1 MASNKHQAVRQWLES
16 GASISSMEA
25 FKQLGVT
32 RLSAIIFDLKAKGM
46 DIDAVWG
53 EQTDRFGNKAR
64 FKRYFLK
71 K

>member
-1 MASNKHQAVRQWLES
+1 MNKHQAVRQWLES
-16 GASISSMEA
+16 GASISSLEA

-46 DIDAVWG
+46 DIDSEWD
-53 EQTDRFGNKAR
+53 EMIDRFGHKTR

-71 K
+71 KS

>member
-1 MASNKHQAVRQWLES
+1 MSSNKHQAVRRWLES
-16 GASISSMEA
+16 GASISGYQA

-32 RLSAIIFDLKAKGM
+32 RLSAIIFDLRTRGMPIEAKW
-46 DIDAVWG
+46 D
-53 EQTDRFGNKAR
+53 ERTDRFGNKAR